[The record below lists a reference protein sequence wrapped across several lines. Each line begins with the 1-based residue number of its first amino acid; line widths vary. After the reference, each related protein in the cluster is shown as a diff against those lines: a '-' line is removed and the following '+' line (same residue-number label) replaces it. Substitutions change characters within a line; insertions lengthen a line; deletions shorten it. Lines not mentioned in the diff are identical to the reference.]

1 MATTVNDLY
10 RMIKEISGESM
21 VPRPVVNVNILSRR
35 LRAGNSDLMPALKEL
50 TDIRLITFND
60 TSKQSVRLTL
70 LGNAVTRTKQ

>member
-1 MATTVNDLY
+1 MATTVNDVY

-21 VPRPVVNVNILSRR
+21 VPRPPVNLNILSRR
-35 LRAGNSDLMPALKEL
+35 LRAGSTELMPALKEL